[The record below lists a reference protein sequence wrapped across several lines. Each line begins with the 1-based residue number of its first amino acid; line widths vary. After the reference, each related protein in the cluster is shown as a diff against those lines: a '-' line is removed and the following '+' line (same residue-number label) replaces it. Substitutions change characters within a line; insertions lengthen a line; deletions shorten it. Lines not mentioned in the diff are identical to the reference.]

1 MKKIIITGGAGYIG
15 SHSVVELLNAGYEPI
30 IFDNFS
36 NSSYLNL
43 EGIKKI
49 CNINSLNFHL
59 LDCTDFNAMN
69 EVVNQYDNVEALIHF
84 AAFKSVAESVKNP
97 NKYYSN
103 NVNSMK
109 NVIKLCK
116 LHNINKLIFS
126 SSCTVYGQPEKL
138 PVDETTKFGIPPS
151 PYAETKQICE
161 ELLQQSNLNS
171 VSLRYFNPIGSHE
184 TSLIGDLSD
193 DNLTNLVPIMTA
205 VAAGERKE
213 LLIFGNDYN
222 TKDGSCIRD
231 YIHVQ
236 DLALSHVKALDFLC
250 SNTGKFIFNI
260 GTGNG
265 LSVFE
270 AIDIFENSNNIS
282 LNKKVVERR
291 DGDVESIFSSCDKAN
306 TILGWKAKF
315 SVEKAMIDAWNW
327 EKNKQKLD

>member
-109 NVIKLCK
+109 NVIRLCK

>member
-69 EVVNQYDNVEALIHF
+69 EVVKQYDNVEALIHF
-84 AAFKSVAESVKNP
+84 AAFKSVADSVKNP
-97 NKYYSN
+97 SKYYSN

-109 NVIKLCK
+109 NVMELCK

-161 ELLQQSNLNS
+161 ELLQNSNLNS

-184 TSLIGDLSD
+184 SSLIGDLSD

-236 DLALSHVKALDFLC
+236 DLALSHVKALDFLY

-270 AIDIFENSNNIS
+270 AIDVFEKSNNIS

-306 TILGWKAKF
+306 NILGWKAKF

>member
-1 MKKIIITGGAGYIG
+1 MWRETK
-15 SHSVVELLNAGYEPI
+15 LNG
-30 IFDNFS
+30 
-36 NSSYLNL
+36 
-43 EGIKKI
+43 
-49 CNINSLNFHL
+49 
-59 LDCTDFNAMN
+59 
-69 EVVNQYDNVEALIHF
+69 
-84 AAFKSVAESVKNP
+84 
-97 NKYYSN
+97 
-103 NVNSMK
+103 
-109 NVIKLCK
+109 
-116 LHNINKLIFS
+116 
-126 SSCTVYGQPEKL
+126 
-138 PVDETTKFGIPPS
+138 TKFGIPPS

-282 LNKKVVERR
+282 LNKKVVKRR
-291 DGDVESIFSSCDKAN
+291 DGDVESIFSSCNKAN